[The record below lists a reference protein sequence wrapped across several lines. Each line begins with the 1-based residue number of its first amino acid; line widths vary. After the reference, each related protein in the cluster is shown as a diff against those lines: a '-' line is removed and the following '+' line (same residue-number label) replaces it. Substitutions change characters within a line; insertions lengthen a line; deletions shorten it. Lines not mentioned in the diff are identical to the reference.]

1 MTMDDKDTA
10 AAGSSMDEDSGAAPA
25 RRDANQMGGFAKGL
39 AVIEAF
45 GRGRPV
51 MSISDTARVCG
62 LDRATARRCLL
73 TLVNAGYAT
82 SDGRL
87 FELTP
92 RILRLGHAYL
102 SASLPRLIGPSLE
115 QLAGTLRESC
125 SAAVLDG
132 SDIVYVARVAQHRLM
147 GVGLHAGS
155 RLPAY
160 CTAMG
165 RVLLAALP
173 VQQSRALIAAV
184 PRQAY
189 TDRTLTD
196 VDAIMAELETVRA
209 NGYALIDGELESG
222 SSAVAVPLLNISG
235 ATVAAINVGVQA
247 ARVSNEQL
255 RNEVVPQLLR
265 TQTYLS
271 EILP

>member
-1 MTMDDKDTA
+1 MNANNTA
-10 AAGSSMDEDSGAAPA
+10 ADEFAPDEDASALPMK
-25 RRDANQMGGFAKGL
+25 RDANQMGGFAKGL

-51 MSISDTARVCG
+51 MSISETARVCG

-73 TLVNAGYAT
+73 TLVNAGYAS

-92 RILRLGHAYL
+92 RILRLGHSYL

-115 QLAGTLRESC
+115 RLAVTLRESC

-132 SDIVYVARVAQHRLM
+132 GDIVYVARVAQHRMM
-147 GVGLHAGS
+147 GIGLHAGS

-160 CTAMG
+160 CTALG

-173 VQQSRALIAAV
+173 IEQSRSLLEATARVAI
-184 PRQAY
+184 
-189 TDRTLTD
+189 TDRTLVD
-196 VDAIMAELETVRA
+196 VDLIMAELNTVRTSGFA
-209 NGYALIDGELESG
+209 MIDGELESG
-222 SSAVAVPLLNISG
+222 SRAVAVPLLNIAG
-235 ATVAAINVGVQA
+235 NTVAAINVGVQA
-247 ARVSNEQL
+247 ARVSVVQL
-255 RNEVVPQLLR
+255 REELMPQLLK
-265 TQTYLS
+265 TQAYLA